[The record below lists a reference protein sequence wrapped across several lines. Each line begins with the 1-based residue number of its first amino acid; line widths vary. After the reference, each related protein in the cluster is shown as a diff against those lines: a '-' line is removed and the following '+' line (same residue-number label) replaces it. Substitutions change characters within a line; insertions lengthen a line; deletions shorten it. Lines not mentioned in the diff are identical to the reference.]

1 MESDNQDEEMP
12 MDSIQ
17 NNTLNQNF
25 QSELD
30 KEKEGNKQNKEKKSI
45 KFDVN
50 SISVIPIQESY
61 NLRYAENCYNELDSQ
76 TKNIINDPKYS
87 NEKRSKSAF
96 SKKSFREKF
105 EKLKIKMPTNR
116 EWNRDPTSELII
128 RNLEQKIDILTYEN
142 FLLSKKLREIENSN
156 KELNLNIS
164 KNLMV
169 LKAEQDMNNEQNL
182 KCGFNMKNIDNKKIK
197 NNKKDKT
204 ENDVDFYE
212 EINKLKD
219 ENDRLRLSNQNLAE
233 NNAELNKV
241 IETLKND
248 INLNKE
254 KSYEND
260 EKNIINDNK
269 IDQNQNNINFE
280 NNNNIINSINI
291 NDGNDQKMADEQNN
305 SQIDINKYLS
315 NEEQYHQLIEENEL
329 LHKKLRSLLLIDN
342 DPKININNKNS
353 ISFSGTNHKND
364 NNIKILD
371 NNYKNEELVKENY
384 SLKQKIKS
392 LNSELNKMAVENN
405 RKILIIQERL
415 DEYESKQKQYL
426 NKIEK
431 DKYKN
436 EEDLDEILNETILAM
451 NRNQDDEESKKM
463 IDTIKNI
470 KNEQKKRISQCLII
484 NNKIK
489 SLLQEN
495 AELHNQLASSK
506 KENEINT
513 NSNLNNTNTSNF
525 NNNTNPHICFCGG
538 GNYSVNALKI
548 RDEMII
554 KYKDKIDENNEMFKL
569 TQSSNN
575 SNNIKSNKINYD
587 ENNYNVSNRLKKEKN
602 EGFEDYLLG
611 KIVNNQKEVLGER
624 APRFYENN
632 NNKYMSKSMQNDSNN
647 KFNNRYNNYHY
658 RGRKLEDD
666 E

>member
-1 MESDNQDEEMP
+1 MELGYPDEEIP
-12 MDSIQ
+12 MNSIQ

-30 KEKEGNKQNKEKKSI
+30 KEKEKEENNQNKEKKSI

-50 SISVIPIQESY
+50 SISVIPIQETY
-61 NLRYAENCYNELDSQ
+61 NLRYAENGYNELDSQ
-76 TKNIINDPKYS
+76 TKNIINDPKYAGD
-87 NEKRSKSAF
+87 KRSKSAF
-96 SKKSFREKF
+96 SKKSFREKY

-182 KCGFNMKNIDNKKIK
+182 KGEFNLKNIDNKKSK
-197 NNKKDKT
+197 KSKKDKT

-219 ENDRLRLSNQNLAE
+219 ENNRLRLSNQNLAE

-241 IETLKND
+241 IEALKNED
-248 INLNKE
+248 NLNKE
-254 KSYEND
+254 NVNENQNE
-260 EKNIINDNK
+260 EKNIMNDNL
-269 IDQNQNNINFE
+269 IDKNQNNINFD
-280 NNNNIINSINI
+280 NNIINI

-305 SQIDINKYLS
+305 SEIDINKYLL

-353 ISFSGTNHKND
+353 ISFSATNHKSN

-371 NNYKNEELVKENY
+371 NNYQNEELVKENY
-384 SLKQKIKS
+384 TLKQKIKS

-431 DKYKN
+431 DKNKYKA

-506 KENEINT
+506 KDNEINNNT
-513 NSNLNNTNTSNF
+513 ISNLNNTNMSNF
-525 NNNTNPHICFCGG
+525 NNNANPHICFCGG

-554 KYKDKIDENNEMFKL
+554 KYKDKIDENSEMFKL
-569 TQSSNN
+569 TPSSNN
-575 SNNIKSNKINYD
+575 SNNT
-587 ENNYNVSNRLKKEKN
+587 NYNVSNRLKKEKN

-632 NNKYMSKSMQNDSNN
+632 NNKNMSKSMQNDFNN
-647 KFNNRYNNYHY
+647 KLNNRYNNYHY
-658 RGRKLEDD
+658 RGRILEDD